1 MKALL
6 VITGRGI
13 GGDAVVGLNIVKA
26 LENRGVKCEIALDKN
41 APGLLYKK
49 KGYTWHKVSIPQAGG
64 HAANKLTATKAGFR
78 TLTAISK
85 TTSLIRKIKPDI
97 VIGVIG
103 GGAVIGSL
111 SSKLTRTKCI
121 SLINTPLDTKVC
133 SKLNKCIILPENNLF
148 KSENLPDNLQKA
160 YFPLNTNIKSGN
172 YDKGIKE
179 IEKFLNE
186 EKNNTTATFD
196 INKKT
201 ILFSSGS
208 TLFEGTVKAVQK
220 FAEEYSDSYNILL
233 VGDPLKKEYLEMID
247 NTKIINLGYINWIS
261 DCYAISD
268 LAVLTD
274 DGNMIQESIICELP
288 VIALTHVKYGRYHN
302 MASIYEG
309 VVLETSVEDAN
320 ETIINALDNISEI
333 ESKIPPYK
341 EALLNNND
349 NIVDEILK
357 Q

>member
-1 MKALL
+1 M
-6 VITGRGI
+6 
-13 GGDAVVGLNIVKA
+13 
-26 LENRGVKCEIALDKN
+26 
-41 APGLLYKK
+41 
-49 KGYTWHKVSIPQAGG
+49 
-64 HAANKLTATKAGFR
+64 
-78 TLTAISK
+78 
-85 TTSLIRKIKPDI
+85 
-97 VIGVIG
+97 
-103 GGAVIGSL
+103 
-111 SSKLTRTKCI
+111 
-121 SLINTPLDTKVC
+121 
-133 SKLNKCIILPENNLF
+133 
-148 KSENLPDNLQKA
+148 
-160 YFPLNTNIKSGN
+160 
-172 YDKGIKE
+172 
-179 IEKFLNE
+179 
-186 EKNNTTATFD
+186 
-196 INKKT
+196 
-201 ILFSSGS
+201 
-208 TLFEGTVKAVQK
+208 
-220 FAEEYSDSYNILL
+220 
-233 VGDPLKKEYLEMID
+233 KKEYLEMID